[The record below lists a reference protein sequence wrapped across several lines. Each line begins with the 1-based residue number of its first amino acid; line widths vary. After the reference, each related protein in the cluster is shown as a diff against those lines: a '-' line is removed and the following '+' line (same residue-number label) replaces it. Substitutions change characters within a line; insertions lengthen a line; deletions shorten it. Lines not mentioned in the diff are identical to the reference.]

1 MYTKTK
7 KNAVSVL
14 LGKRFA
20 IVFLAIF
27 LSFTSSFAQ
36 TVTAPSHE
44 RTKSEQAAIDALAKD
59 IDAATKSKYADNAL
73 WGITI
78 QSLKTGEV
86 LYETNAKKSFLP
98 ASNMKLVTSAL
109 ALTSLTPTFQYSTEL
124 FTNGKFNKKVMTGDL
139 IIRGAGDPTFG
150 STAMFP
156 DKEPSSVFKQWV
168 DTLLKRGIEKIEG
181 NIIVDDTYF
190 TEDIYPLGWAIDD
203 APFYYATQTSALS
216 FADNVVSVSVAPNAQ
231 PGSRPF
237 VAIIP
242 ETDYV
247 EKENTAVTIPTD
259 DTSFTPLTI
268 TRVMGGNEIAV
279 SGEIPKGSNA
289 IFEQITVE
297 SPSLYAGT
305 VYKEELQFAGITV
318 TGGVLTSRELKE
330 KLQYNSLSHLGN
342 IQSPPLPE
350 IIKVMNKRSNNFFAE
365 QLFRTIAKESGGKG
379 DWKTGA
385 DAAKKYLALI
395 GIADDRFAIA
405 DGSGLSRMDMVTPEG
420 IVAIL
425 RAMQRDAKLYPPFL
439 ESLPIMGK
447 DGTLSDRLKGT
458 PAEGKVFA
466 KTGGL
471 TGVRSLAGYCT
482 DADGEQLAFCII
494 TNNFT
499 SSMREITALQ
509 DSIALRL
516 VNFSRK

>member
-1 MYTKTK
+1 MSTKTR
-7 KNAVSVL
+7 KNTVSVL
-14 LGKRFA
+14 FPKRFTA
-20 IVFLAIF
+20 LFLVTF
-27 LSFTSSFAQ
+27 LSITSSFAQ
-36 TVTAPSHE
+36 TVTAPSNQ

-59 IDAATKSKYADNAL
+59 IDAALKSKYADNAL

-78 QSLKTGEV
+78 QSLKTGEII
-86 LYETNAKKSFLP
+86 YETNAKKSFLP
-98 ASNMKLVTSAL
+98 ASTMKLVTTAL

-124 FTNGKFNKKVMTGDL
+124 FTNGKFNKKVVTGDL

-150 STAMFP
+150 STAMYP

-181 NIIVDDTYF
+181 NIIVDDSYF
-190 TEDIYPLGWAIDD
+190 TSDLYPMGWSLDD

-216 FADNVVSVSVAPNAQ
+216 FADNVVSVSVAPNAR

-247 EKENTAVTIPTD
+247 EKENTAVTIPSE

-268 TRVMGGNEIAV
+268 SRVMGGNEITI
-279 SGEIPKGSNA
+279 SGEIPKGSKA
-289 IFEQITVE
+289 VFEQITVE

-305 VYKEELQFAGITV
+305 VYKEELQFAGIAV

-330 KLQYNSLSHLGN
+330 KPQYNSLTHLGN

-350 IIKVMNKRSNNFFAE
+350 ILKVMNKRSNNFFAE

-420 IVAIL
+420 IVTLL
-425 RAMQRDAKLYPPFL
+425 RTMQRDAKLYPPFL
-439 ESLPIMGK
+439 ESLAIMGK

-482 DADGEQLAFCII
+482 DADGEQFAFCII

-499 SSMREITALQ
+499 SPMREITALH